1 MWDEMM
7 KQLGA
12 AETGKIPQTRTF
24 SNFFVNLGPSNPQWR
39 SESCWI
45 EKEMAKTWCIRRRR
59 PWRTRVIHRFSARCS
74 KTRTCLSQC
83 EGSGNTIRLRFQA
96 GLIHHSCAG
105 YCSSTPASGVSS
117 CPPLGG
123 AVSIH
128 PAICSQVA
136 KSMLSTSKIVI
147 MEISIEPSLV
157 RP

>member
-1 MWDEMM
+1 M
-7 KQLGA
+7 KQLQKHGYA
-12 AETGKIPQTRTF
+12 DQEKYLKRGLLGTSQFRTLKPSMEERELLNRERTGKDLMRQEEET
-24 SNFFVNLGPSNPQWR
+24 Q
-39 SESCWI
+39 
-45 EKEMAKTWCIRRRR
+45 
-59 PWRTRVIHRFSARCS
+59 RTRVIHRFSPRCS
-74 KTRTCLSQC
+74 KTRTCLCQC

-105 YCSSTPASGVSS
+105 SCSSTPASGVSS